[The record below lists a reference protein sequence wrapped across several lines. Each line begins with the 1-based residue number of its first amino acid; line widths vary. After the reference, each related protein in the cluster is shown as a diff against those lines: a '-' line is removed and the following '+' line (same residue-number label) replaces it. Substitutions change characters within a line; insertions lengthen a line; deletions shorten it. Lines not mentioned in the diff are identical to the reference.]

1 MMTSL
6 QQMTCLQY
14 HNENFGRRRRDQK
27 RKAVKKGK
35 GNSKK
40 SGKKKPQSSDES
52 GEDSK
57 STEVVYNYEKPT
69 PVQTPNKNASYLN
82 LPYSVYSATNDF
94 TPKNKCKYKPNF

>member
-1 MMTSL
+1 LIKGFHYGDYS
-6 QQMTCLQY
+6 Y
-14 HNENFGRRRRDQK
+14 DFGRRRRDQK

-35 GNSKK
+35 GNGKK

-57 STEVVYNYEKPT
+57 STEVVYNHEKPT
-69 PVQTPNKNASYLN
+69 PVQTINKNASYFN
-82 LPYSVYSATNDF
+82 LPYTVYSATNDF